1 MAIPY
6 ESAGQQVP
14 LTGSQTAPSFAP
26 RQVAVTPFDPSRQML
41 QQSEQDLTA
50 FSQFSDTLTSFLTDR
65 AKEKNK
71 SEYDLGVA
79 DIINGDR
86 TLNPQAYQNYKS
98 NVRVLENAAL
108 VDEEVAKSMEP
119 TNVGAAESFRQESKA
134 ASGWRAYG
142 QAVTLAQQSA
152 GQAETTIGAFLKDTT
167 TKIPIVQADGSV
179 REITPA
185 TAKTKSELMAVWA
198 FGLQQ
203 FMGETGITRVNPAII
218 AEHLTPVMVRAKG
231 KLLGERMDEIA
242 LNNKKEKLDLLSAN
256 TGKILPGFKN
266 PLQAQ
271 TLITS
276 TFKGAYE
283 LTGNWKDANDLGN
296 QLILKKIEAFGYSD
310 PEQAKTFLTNYENSL
325 IDPEKPELLGVR
337 DRFGEDIGA
346 LRSKLNGTIK
356 EQSREAEESANE
368 EIDGLVNA
376 YQANP
381 SPALFSDVEKE
392 LESRQLLYPRATLA
406 LDKLRELGKNY
417 NPKNDEAL
425 LTAIEK
431 KIITSYADVL
441 ALKAIN
447 AISPKAADAA
457 KDLLPS
463 TDMEKMLPPRTT
475 MVSFG
480 RDYLRNLMK
489 AQGIPDGAFTDKTA
503 ATLNAVVDAAS
514 AATMRQLQSKDMDRF
529 KAQTFMEE
537 QIKAALGPNGDFT
550 PRKDKDQNWIIPTP
564 GSIRGL
570 MPVRPRAAGPTGFD
584 MAYQALD
591 KLPKIASARR
601 DIMIK
606 RDRLELNL
614 DVMQN
619 GGKPSADFTV
629 LVKASGLSTPQFIQK
644 QLKFYPDLKYN
655 PAADAG
661 TQTYQENLKYDRVAA
676 EGLANPRIVGEQR
689 DRLKL
694 RLQRAKQQQ
703 TVQDQYQPGAD
714 VPAGKGSRQQALKQA
729 AEQLG
734 IRPVDLAAVMS
745 LETGGS
751 FNPDIGGG
759 AGGAY
764 RGLIQFGPSEQKT
777 YGWNKGMGFEQQV
790 LGPVVRYLKARG
802 VKPGHGVQELYS
814 AILTGNTAN
823 IQQGGLDWKDSFG
836 TSVRGALPSLTKGG
850 HYRNA
855 VKFLTSN

>member
-6 ESAGQQVP
+6 ESAGQQIG
-14 LTGSQTAPSFAP
+14 LTGSQTAPSFQP

-41 QQSEQDLTA
+41 QQSETDLKA
-50 FSQFSDTLTSFLTDR
+50 FSEFSGTLSTFLTDR

-152 GQAETTIGAFLKDTT
+152 GQAEATIGAFLKDTT

-198 FGLQQ
+198 VGLQQ

-256 TGKILPGFKN
+256 TGKILPGFKD

-296 QLILKKIEAFGYSD
+296 QLILKKIEALGYSD

-392 LESRQLLYPRATLA
+392 LESRQLLYPRATSA

-417 NPKNDEAL
+417 NPKNDAAL
-425 LTAIEK
+425 LEAIEK
-431 KIITSYADVL
+431 KVITSYADVL

-463 TDMEKMLPPRTT
+463 VDMEKMLPPRTT

-714 VPAGKGSRQQALKQA
+714 VPAGKGSRQQSLKQA

-802 VKPGHGVQELYS
+802 VKPGHGVQELYA

-823 IQQGGLDWKDSFG
+823 IQQGGLDWEDSFG

>member
-296 QLILKKIEAFGYSD
+296 QLILKKIEALGYSD

-676 EGLANPRIVGEQR
+676 EGL
-689 DRLKL
+689 